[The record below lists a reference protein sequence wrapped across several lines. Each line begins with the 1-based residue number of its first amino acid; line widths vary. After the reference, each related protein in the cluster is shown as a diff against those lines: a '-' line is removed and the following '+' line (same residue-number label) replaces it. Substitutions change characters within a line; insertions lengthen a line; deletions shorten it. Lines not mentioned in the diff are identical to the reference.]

1 MEPITAK
8 RNQSQAPIFKLGPSP
23 RATNTLPG
31 GLLLGQG
38 SSLNTCG
45 GDLQVGVSR
54 NAHKSIN
61 NAIIDRAQEI
71 EKRKLGELAHLSLKK
86 TFKTYKPDE

>member
-23 RATNTLPG
+23 RATNSLPG